1 MLMPASKDVV
11 FVPEMSA
18 DSRVLVFRRTF
29 NAVGEFEGMEVDA
42 YIVFTDSYMVI
53 FDTMLCPEDVSVMM
67 RIVQDEIGKRA
78 ILVVNSHADWDHA
91 WGNAYFRGEHT
102 APIIAHEYGRIRL
115 QSDEACSELV
125 NFQQRYPIFGKVEL
139 VPPTITFNQHFT
151 LYDGPMT
158 IELFP
163 APGHHRD
170 HIAAWLPELRLLLA
184 FDAVENP
191 LPCIENAEAVP
202 SMFATLE
209 RFIALQPERVLCS
222 HGKTTSPALVQENL
236 AYLREIEHRSRQLL
250 LTHHPTPQELEHASA
265 LIAYPLDEVIASATE
280 PVDRT
285 FYGWAHEAN
294 VRYIL
299 EWLMS

>member
-1 MLMPASKDVV
+1 MPASKDVV

-18 DSRVLVFRRTF
+18 DSRVRVFCRTF
-29 NAVGEFEGMEVDA
+29 NAIGEFEGMEVDA
-42 YIVFTDSYMVI
+42 YIVFTGSYIVV
-53 FDTMLCPEDVSVMM
+53 FDTMLCPEDVSIMM
-67 RIVQDEIGKRA
+67 RMVQDEVDKRT

-115 QSDEACSELV
+115 QSAEARTELV
-125 NFQQRYPIFGKVEL
+125 NFQQQYPIFRNVEL
-139 VPPTITFNQHFT
+139 VPPTITFNQHLT
-151 LYDGPMT
+151 LYDAQMS

-191 LPCIENAEAVP
+191 LPCIESAEAVP

-209 RFIALQPERVLCS
+209 HFMALRPERVLCS

-250 LTHHPTPQELEHASA
+250 LTRRPTPRELEHASA
-265 LIAYPLDEVIASATE
+265 LITYPLDEVIASATE

-285 FYGWAHEAN
+285 FYGGAHNAN

>member
-1 MLMPASKDVV
+1 
-11 FVPEMSA
+11 
-18 DSRVLVFRRTF
+18 
-29 NAVGEFEGMEVDA
+29 
-42 YIVFTDSYMVI
+42 
-53 FDTMLCPEDVSVMM
+53 
-67 RIVQDEIGKRA
+67 
-78 ILVVNSHADWDHA
+78 
-91 WGNAYFRGEHT
+91 
-102 APIIAHEYGRIRL
+102 
-115 QSDEACSELV
+115 
-125 NFQQRYPIFGKVEL
+125 
-139 VPPTITFNQHFT
+139 
-151 LYDGPMT
+151 MT

-209 RFIALQPERVLCS
+209 RFIALQPGQVLCS
-222 HGKTTSPALVQENL
+222 HGKTTSPALVQGNL

-250 LTHHPTPQELEHASA
+250 LTHRPTPQELEHASA
-265 LIAYPLDEVIASATE
+265 LIAYPLDEVIASAAE

-285 FYGWAHEAN
+285 FYGWAHDAN